1 MVTLIDSLI
10 SWLPSGITLF
20 TAGSLILVGIGLLV
34 YQYFY
39 LLPHRTLALILG
51 AVAIAS
57 GMYLSG
63 AGNQKH
69 QQEIARLE
77 NSLHNAKEFS
87 ALQGRLLASKT
98 KDSTQAT
105 KDQMTLEDLQR
116 KIDDAKSNTPD
127 GECFNAD
134 DFKRLQRL
142 WDNPTP

>member
-1 MVTLIDSLI
+1 MISTII

-20 TAGSLILVGIGLLV
+20 SAGSLILLGIGLLV

-39 LLPHRTLALILG
+39 LLPHRTLALLLG

-69 QQEIARLE
+69 QQELARLQ
-77 NSLHNAKEFS
+77 NSLNNAKEFS
-87 ALQGRLLASKT
+87 ALQGKLLASKT
-98 KDSTQAT
+98 RDSSQAA
-105 KDQMTLEDLQR
+105 KDQMILEDLQKR
-116 KIDDAKSNTPD
+116 IDDAKSNIPD